1 MNAVPTRLASEPLVV
16 FDHVTCSYGASAP
29 AVQAVDLVVE
39 PGEFVGVVGPSG
51 SGKTTLLRALLGAVT
66 PVHGEVRRKAGL
78 RLAYV
83 PQLETVDWNF
93 PVTVREV
100 VAMSR
105 PSRSWWPRMSA
116 DELEEIEAT
125 LERLGLGGLGSRH
138 IRELSGGQQQR
149 VFLARALLQKPDLL
163 VLDEPTAG
171 VDVQTRHEV
180 LHVLADLNEA
190 PPRGGG
196 IAIVLTT
203 HDLNGLAAHL
213 PRLVC
218 FNRSVVADGAPIDV
232 LRPYFLERT
241 YGAPM
246 EVLHHGGMP
255 VVVEHGGDD
264 IRERLSRR
272 GA

>member
-1 MNAVPTRLASEPLVV
+1 MPARERRTDAILEAVGLA
-16 FDHVTCSYGASAP
+16 DKADAYA
-29 AVQAVDLVVE
+29 
-39 PGEFVGVVGPSG
+39 
-51 SGKTTLLRALLGAVT
+51 RA
-66 PVHGEVRRKAGL
+66 
-78 RLAYV
+78 
-83 PQLETVDWNF
+83 
-93 PVTVREV
+93 
-100 VAMSR
+100 
-105 PSRSWWPRMSA
+105 
-116 DELEEIEAT
+116 
-125 LERLGLGGLGSRH
+125 
-138 IRELSGGQQQR
+138 LSGGMR
-149 VFLARALLQKPDLL
+149 RRLLVAKALVHAPPVL

-190 PPRGGG
+190 PPRGQG